1 LEKPWKNNILGSRNG
16 KMDRAMRDGEEMVL
30 VKKLMA

>member
-1 LEKPWKNNILGSRNG
+1 
-16 KMDRAMRDGEEMVL
+16 MDRAMRDGEEMVL